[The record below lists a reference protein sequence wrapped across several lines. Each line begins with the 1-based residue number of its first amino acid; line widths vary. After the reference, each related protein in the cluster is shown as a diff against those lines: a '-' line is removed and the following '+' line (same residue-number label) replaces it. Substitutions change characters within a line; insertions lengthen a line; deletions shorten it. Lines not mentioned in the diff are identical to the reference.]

1 MYGLIY
7 HVVGQAAYHQPS
19 YHASQPALPDSPHDS
34 LRIDP
39 YRFFAQALHR
49 PDHQGAIQQ
58 DHGLH

>member
-7 HVVGQAAYHQPS
+7 HVVGQAACHQPS
-19 YHASQPALPDSPHDS
+19 CRASHPALPDLPHDS

-49 PDHQGAIQQ
+49 PGHWDAIQQ
-58 DHGLH
+58 DYRQ